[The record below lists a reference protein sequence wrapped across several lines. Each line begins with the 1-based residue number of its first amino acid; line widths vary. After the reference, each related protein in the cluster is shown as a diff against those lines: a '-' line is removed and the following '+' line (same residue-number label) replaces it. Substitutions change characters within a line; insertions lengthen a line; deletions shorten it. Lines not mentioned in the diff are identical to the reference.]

1 MSQPDLILDIDMALY
16 DPFSRDIHI
25 NPYPTYKILRD
36 EHPLY
41 HNPDIGFWALTRH
54 QDVWD
59 ATLDWQRFS
68 SSAGPALEVEISVP
82 MMIAMDPPEH
92 NRNRGI
98 ISKAFTPRAIEKL
111 EPQIR
116 QIINGYLDQLQEQNH
131 FDVVEDFSA
140 KFPMDVI
147 STMLGI
153 PQEDRDQIRQWSNIA
168 LSRKP
173 GQKEPPEEAI
183 MAGANNWF
191 YFQKYLEQRR
201 KNPQD
206 DMMTVIAHAKGKDDD
221 GIERGLTDN
230 EILGFIALL
239 VAAGNE
245 TLTKFFGNAIYHLAR
260 YPDARR
266 EIRNNKAII
275 PNAVEEIL
283 RFDPP
288 SQYQGR
294 IAMCDI
300 EIYGQ
305 VIPKGDRVILVTGA
319 ACRDEREYPN
329 PDTLDIHRKINRQ
342 LALGF
347 GYHLCLG
354 ASLARLEGRIAL
366 EEFFKL
372 FPDYQVDEQNV
383 KHVHSSNVRGF
394 SSVPIQVGKAIPL

>member
-1 MSQPDLILDIDMALY
+1 MEY
-16 DPFSRDIHI
+16 NPFSLEIHI
-25 NPYPTYKILRD
+25 DPYPTYKYLRD
-36 EHPLY
+36 HAPLY
-41 HNPDIGFWALTRH
+41 HNTLQLNNGQEIKFWALTRF

-68 SSAGPALEVEISVP
+68 SSAGPALEIPIMVP

-98 ISKAFTPRAIEKL
+98 ISKAFTPKAIEKL

-116 QIINGYLDQLQEQNH
+116 EIVCGYLDELQTRDQ
-131 FDVVEDFSA
+131 FDVVKDFSA

-147 STMLGI
+147 SSLLGI
-153 PQEDRDQIRQWSNIA
+153 PKEDRDWVRENSNQQ
-168 LSRKP
+168 LSRTP
-173 GQKEPPEEAI
+173 GDPMPPMTAI
-183 MAGANNWF
+183 EAGARNWN
-191 YFQKYLEQRR
+191 YFSKQIEVLR
-201 KNPQD
+201 KHPQD
-206 DMMTVIAHAKGKDDD
+206 NMMSQLVHAKAKEAD
-221 GIERGLTDN
+221 GVERGLSND
-230 EILGFIALL
+230 ELLGFLGLL
-239 VAAGNE
+239 TAAGNE
-245 TLTKFFGNAIYHLAR
+245 TLTKFFGNGIYHLER
-260 YPDARR
+260 YPKARK
-266 EIRNNKAII
+266 EISENKAII

-300 EIYGQ
+300 EMHGQ

-329 PDTLDIHRKINRQ
+329 PDVLDIHRKINRQ

-354 ASLARLEGRIAL
+354 ASLARLEGKIAL
-366 EEFFKL
+366 EEFFKR
-372 FPDYQVDEQNV
+372 FPNYEVDENNLGY
-383 KHVHSSNVRGF
+383 VHSSNVRGF
-394 SSVPIQVGKAIPL
+394 TSVPIRIT

>member
-1 MSQPDLILDIDMALY
+1 MEY
-16 DPFSRDIHI
+16 NPFSLQIHVD
-25 NPYPTYKILRD
+25 PYPTYKYLRD
-36 EHPLY
+36 HAPLY
-41 HNPDIGFWALTRH
+41 HNTLKLNNGQSIKFWALTRF

-68 SSAGPALEVEISVP
+68 SSAGPALEIPIMVP

-116 QIINGYLDQLQEQNH
+116 EIICGYLDELQTHEQ
-131 FDVVEDFSA
+131 FDVVKDFSA

-147 STMLGI
+147 SSMLGI
-153 PQEDRDQIRQWSNIA
+153 PKEDRDWVRENSNQQ
-168 LSRKP
+168 LTRTP
-173 GQKEPPEEAI
+173 GDPMPPMAAI
-183 MAGANNWF
+183 EAGAKNWN
-191 YFQKYLEQRR
+191 YFGKQIEQLR
-201 KNPQD
+201 KQPPSQNTQEN
-206 DMMTVIAHAKGKDDD
+206 MMSQLVHAKAKDAD
-221 GIERGLTDN
+221 GVERGLSND
-230 EILGFIALL
+230 ELLGFLGLL
-239 VAAGNE
+239 TAAGNE
-245 TLTKFFGNAIYHLAR
+245 TLTKFFGNGIYHLAR
-260 YPDARR
+260 YPEARK
-266 EIRNNKAII
+266 ELANNSQVI

-300 EIYGQ
+300 EMHGQ

-329 PDTLDIHRKINRQ
+329 ADVLDIHRKINRQ

-354 ASLARLEGRIAL
+354 ASLARLEGKIAL
-366 EEFFKL
+366 EEFFKR
-372 FPDYQVDEQNV
+372 FPNYEIDENNLGY
-383 KHVHSSNVRGF
+383 VHSSNVRGF
-394 SSVPIQVGKAIPL
+394 TSVPIRIQR